1 MRRQRS
7 KQELRCFCS
16 RKPLLAVWGNEANG
30 RPYVHVKI
38 YKQNRVFGETVHYDG
53 EVKIRCRECFRWH
66 SITFVGESRSASIE
80 ETETPTVID
89 VVSSQGDESPDIVLN
104 IERRPDQ

>member
-38 YKQNRVFGETVHYDG
+38 YKQGRVFGETVHYDG

-66 SITFVGESRSASIE
+66 SITFVGETHAAQIE

-89 VVSSQGDESPDIVLN
+89 QQTGQAYESEDIVLN
-104 IERRPDQ
+104 IERGPTQ